1 MRLWLWWGLVKGEA
15 RFRVR
20 AEVDVVR
27 ARVERRRESI
37 FLCVERGLGGGR

>member
-15 RFRVR
+15 RFR
-20 AEVDVVR
+20 VR